1 MAVVYQKELFE
12 GRSGGDNL
20 ERKRNYVRVYEVRTD
35 DVNDDAYTV
44 GAGGGTGD
52 TIPRNGEPHPSDT
65 FAVMVDID
73 AMQSSADSTLWLV
86 TCRYSS
92 DLPADQQREA
102 LTYDSAGLPSE
113 FPGATSGSGGG
124 QATREPDPRDRPPQF
139 EVDWE
144 REMEVVERDINGDW
158 ITNSANDPFD
168 PPVMAEVVY
177 PVITITKNVAI
188 DSPVLDIANQQE
200 WQDST
205 NSDSPW
211 GLPEKTLRI
220 VRIRHSSAVENDIA
234 YAVVSM
240 SLKINRKT
248 WVKRLKDV
256 GYRDLDGV
264 WFTDPKTQALP
275 ADPRPL
281 DGAGFEQPAGTAAA
295 VLDYDIYW
303 PTAFIPILAM
313 LGVTA

>member
-1 MAVVYQKELFE
+1 VAVVYVKELFE

-20 ERKRNYVRVYEVRTD
+20 ERKRNYVRVFEVRTD
-35 DVNDDAYTV
+35 DANDDAFTA
-44 GAGGGTGD
+44 GAGAG
-52 TIPRNGEPHPSDT
+52 IPRNGEPHPSDT

-102 LTYDSAGLPSE
+102 LTYDSTGLPSE
-113 FPGATSGSGGG
+113 FPGATSASGGG

-144 REMEVVERDINGDW
+144 QKEEIVEYDINGDL
-158 ITNSANDPFD
+158 ITNSATDPFD
-168 PPVMAEVVY
+168 PPPTAESSY
-177 PVITITKNVAI
+177 PIITITKNIPI
-188 DSPVLDIANQQE
+188 DSPFLDIEQQE
-200 WQDST
+200 LWQEST

-211 GLPEKTLRI
+211 GRPAKTLRI
-220 VRIRHSSAVENDIA
+220 VRVRHSSAVENDIA
-234 YAVVSM
+234 YAVATL
-240 SLKINRKT
+240 SLKVNRKT
-248 WVKRLKDV
+248 WVKKLKDV
-256 GYRDLDGV
+256 GFRNIDDV
-264 WFTDPKTQALP
+264 WFSEPGTKALP

-281 DGAGFEQPAGTAAA
+281 NGAGQFQPAGTKAAD
-295 VLDYDIYW
+295 LEFDIYW
-303 PTAFIPILAM
+303 PTEYIPILAM